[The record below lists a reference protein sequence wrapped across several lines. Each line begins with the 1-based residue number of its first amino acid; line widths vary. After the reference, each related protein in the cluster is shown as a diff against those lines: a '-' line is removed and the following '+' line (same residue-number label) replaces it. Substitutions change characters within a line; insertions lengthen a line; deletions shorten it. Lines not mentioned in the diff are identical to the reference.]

1 MNMERFENHPF
12 ILAPIVLF
20 AFIRKETLE
29 QTINTL
35 KKNYLAKDS
44 DLFIYIDGPRN
55 ENDIPLVMQV
65 EQYCSSIEGFKS
77 VSIRKNEKNKGL
89 DPSVIDG
96 VTEVINKYGK
106 AIILEDDVITTS
118 NFLNYMNQC
127 LLIFENDKR
136 IMSISGWGIDIVLP
150 ADYQYDAY
158 LFGRSS
164 SWRWATWKNRWK
176 LIDWDI
182 KDWSTFRRNRKH
194 IKQFNKRGG
203 SDMFQ
208 MLKKCMN
215 GGNMWDIRF
224 CYNMFKLDM
233 YSIIPILSKTDN
245 IGFNELA
252 THCKPIKYKRFTITF
267 DESCKLDFNI
277 STMMQPD
284 ERIIKQRLRISSFY
298 VRLLTRLKNII
309 SR

>member
-1 MNMERFENHPF
+1 MKHLKNYP
-12 ILAPIVLF
+12 IPLAPIVVF

-77 VSIRKNEKNKGL
+77 ISIRKNEKNKGL

-106 AIILEDDVITTS
+106 AIILEDDIITTS

-150 ADYQYDAY
+150 TDYQYDAY

-164 SWRWATWKNRWK
+164 SWGWATWKNRWK

-224 CYNMFKLDM
+224 CYNMFKLNM
-233 YSIIPILSKTDN
+233 YSIIPVLSKTDN
-245 IGFNELA
+245 IGYNELA